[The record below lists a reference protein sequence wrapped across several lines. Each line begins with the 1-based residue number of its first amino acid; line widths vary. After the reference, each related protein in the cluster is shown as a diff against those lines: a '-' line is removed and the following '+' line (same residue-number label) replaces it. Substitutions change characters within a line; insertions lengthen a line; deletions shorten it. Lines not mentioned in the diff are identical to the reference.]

1 MTLLPLSE
9 LARRTGRSADAW
21 HSAIRRPAR
30 WRAERLDLLLIRVG
44 SRWYTTETLYQRWL
58 AAAQAASAE
67 RFAPRRYAALETLFD
82 RHARNSGERRSRSGS
97 GRSGHSTSSLSGSAA
112 PERHGAAP
120 DTKAARAATRA

>member
-1 MTLLPLSE
+1 MSELLPLAE
-9 LARRTGRSADAW
+9 LARRTGRSSDAW

-82 RHARNSGERRSRSGS
+82 RARNSGERRSRSRS
-97 GRSGHSTSSLSGSAA
+97 GRSGHVTSSSQETAA
-112 PERHGAAP
+112 PERLGAAMNEEP
-120 DTKAARAATRA
+120 RVGARG